1 MPKPPRASIPSDG
14 NVVDW
19 EWFVFD
25 RFTVSATGSD
35 LSTFG
40 ELLTRTD
47 QQGKDYKV
55 IWAQDFILYSI
66 QSNRIGSTFEMLSPL

>member
-55 IWAQDFILYSI
+55 I
-66 QSNRIGSTFEMLSPL
+66 